1 MTSDQDKNYIEAKK
15 GVLKSLA
22 NKMYKMELE
31 SHKKGDG
38 PKPKPVPKAMTEN
51 KADAKDSPKVSNHVK
66 SMVQNFFKEKK
77 SNDGDAST
85 TSQACYVKRKAPVK
99 AEAPKETKHKPKN
112 RK

>member
-1 MTSDQDKNYIEAKK
+1 MAQDQEYIEAKK

-38 PKPKPVPKAMTEN
+38 PKPKLVPKAMTET

-66 SMVQNFFKEKK
+66 SMVQSFFKEKK
-77 SNDGDAST
+77 SNAEGSSSSAS
-85 TSQACYVKRKAPVK
+85 AGYVKRKPVAK
-99 AEAPKETKHKPKN
+99 VEASKEKPKAKS